1 MAPPPPGIRRYA
13 AFSDTPTGGNPAG
26 VVLEAAT
33 LDDAQM
39 QHIAA
44 QVGYSETAFLTG
56 PITRDAVIPV
66 RYFAPEGEVGFCG
79 HATIATAVALGNV
92 AGYGTYQL
100 ATRVGNV
107 PITADRDT
115 KGPTG
120 SLESPPL
127 DCLTLTAEHRRAL
140 LQALRWS
147 EADLDP
153 DYPPAIGFGGNKHP
167 VLVVR
172 GLERLRT
179 LDYDYDVLQAL
190 CRAHDWITVQLITT
204 TGPRTWQAR
213 DPFPWGGVVEDP
225 ATGAAAAAFAAYLA
239 SLGRI
244 TTGDR
249 FVIHQGAEMGRPSTL
264 EVTVNAGTALVSGHA
279 APIPWP

>member
-1 MAPPPPGIRRYA
+1 MAPPPPSIRRYA

-44 QVGYSETAFLTG
+44 QIGYSETAFLTG
-56 PITRDAVIPV
+56 PITRDTVIPV
-66 RYFAPEGEVGFCG
+66 RYFAPEGEVDFCG
-79 HATIATAVALGNV
+79 HATIAAAVALGEV
-92 AGYGTYQL
+92 AGHGTYQL
-100 ATRVGNV
+100 ATRVGPV
-107 PITADRDT
+107 PITADRDAT
-115 KGPTG
+115 GPTG

-127 DCLTLTAEHRRAL
+127 DCLPLTAEHRRAL

-172 GLERLRT
+172 GLERLRA

-190 CRAHDWITVQLITT
+190 CRAHDWITVQLIAA

-225 ATGAAAAAFAAYLA
+225 ATGAAAAAFAGYLA

-244 TTGDR
+244 TAGDG

-264 EVTVNAGTALVSGHA
+264 EVTVHAGTALVSGHA